1 MSRSFS
7 SSYRQ
12 PHLALGLSLAP
23 GRKLEKAA
31 RNAWVGVF
39 LVLSFSAMA
48 VSVFQTNKSATKAY
62 SLREQ
67 ESRLEQLKATVADL
81 EDHAAKNQALATIEE
96 RVKGLGYVPVDHME
110 FLDVSRGSYAV
121 AR

>member
-1 MSRSFS
+1 MSRSFATTL
-7 SSYRQ
+7 RQ
-12 PHLALGLSLAP
+12 PHIALGLSLAP

-39 LVLSFSAMA
+39 LALSFFAMA
-48 VSVFQTNKSATKAY
+48 ISVFQTNKSTTKGY
-62 SLREQ
+62 TLREQ
-67 ESRLEQLKATVADL
+67 ESRLEQLKASVAEL
-81 EDHAAKNQALATIEE
+81 EDHAAKSQSLATIEE
-96 RVKGLGYVPVDHME
+96 RVKGLGYVPVDRME

>member
-1 MSRSFS
+1 MARTQASLL
-7 SSYRQ
+7 RQ

-31 RNAWVGVF
+31 RNAWIGVF
-39 LVLSFSAMA
+39 LVLAFFIMA
-48 VSVFQTNKSATKAY
+48 IQVFQMNKAATKGYA
-62 SLREQ
+62 LRDQ
-67 ESRLEQLKATVADL
+67 EKRLEQLKATVAEL
-81 EDHAAKNQALATIEE
+81 EDQAAKTQALYSIEE